1 MRINK
6 SDTIVTEEEEKVVDP
21 RHKASKKFDDE
32 FQQMMQ
38 VLININKLRERY

>member
-6 SDTIVTEEEEKVVDP
+6 PDTIIIEEEEKEIVDP
-21 RHKASKKFDDE
+21 RHKAIKKFDDE

-38 VLININKLRERY
+38 VLINIL